1 VKPRGYLRHRMKA
14 LSNRSISWLIALV
27 ALLLFV
33 PGLGAVHLFDWDE
46 INFAEIAREMLATH
60 NWLQP
65 QIGYVP
71 FYEKPPLFMWM
82 QVAGM
87 AVFGVGEFAA
97 RLPNALCGVA
107 TLVVLFRIG
116 TRLRNRSFGLLWV
129 LAYIG
134 SILPNLYFRSGIID
148 PWFNLFIFLGFLAF
162 IRSTDTPAS
171 AGLSARRKNLA
182 AAMAGLWLG
191 LAVLTKGPVG
201 ILIPALCALVY
212 WVLNR
217 FRLYV
222 SIPRVLLMFAVLLL
236 VPGLWFGA
244 DLLRNGPVF
253 ITAFFWRQVAMLSTE
268 DAGHG
273 GFFGY
278 HFVVLLIGCFPASVF
293 ALQEMLWRL
302 KSPDTHPQ
310 PPLTGQQAPVVSC
323 PLSGPADGSAVI
335 GHRTTD
341 YGHLTTDNQQLT
353 TDNYR
358 KWLLILLW
366 VVLILFSIV
375 KTKIVH
381 YSSLCY
387 FPLTFLAALQ
397 LERLWNGGKA
407 TLWSRLLMG
416 GIGTLF
422 AVVTLVLPFIGMHPE
437 WIVPLLKNDP
447 FAQGNMAAQVHW
459 TGWEALA
466 GVWMCVVLY
475 LGHRFFTK
483 REYPSG
489 IVAVFGGTTLFVTIT
504 LYYFINRIE
513 GYSQR
518 AAVEFFQQRQGETC
532 YVMTKGYKSYAE
544 WFYTR
549 MPPITDSRV
558 QSENWLLTGHVDR
571 PVYVVCKVTSAK
583 EVAAIPGLKEL
594 YRKNGFVFFRR
605 NVP

>member
-1 VKPRGYLRHRMKA
+1 MKA

-46 INFAEIAREMLATH
+46 INFAEIAREMLATG

-82 QVAGM
+82 QALSMSVL
-87 AVFGVGEFAA
+87 GVGEFAA

-116 TRLRNRSFGLLWV
+116 TQLRNRTFGLLWA

-134 SILPNLYFRSGIID
+134 SILPHLYFRSGIID

-171 AGLSARRKNLA
+171 AGLSARRKNLSA
-182 AAMAGLWLG
+182 ALAGLWLG

-201 ILIPALCALVY
+201 VLIPALCALVY
-212 WVLNR
+212 WVWNR

-222 SIPRVLLMFAVLLL
+222 SIPRVLLMLGVLLL

-293 ALQEMLWRL
+293 ALQEMLRSASWRPRAL
-302 KSPDTHPQ
+302 RPANHEPEIDI
-310 PPLTGQQAPVVSC
+310 QQSA
-323 PLSGPADGSAVI
+323 LSGAEGP
-335 GHRTTD
+335 TT
-341 YGHLTTDNQQLT
+341 
-353 TDNYR
+353 NYR
-358 KWLLILLW
+358 KWLLILFW
-366 VVLILFSIV
+366 VVLLLFSIV

-416 GIGTLF
+416 CIGTLF
-422 AVVTLVLPFIGMHPE
+422 ALVTLVLPFIGMHPE
-437 WIVPLLKNDP
+437 WIMPLVKSDP
-447 FAQGNMAAQVHW
+447 FAQGNLMAEVHW
-459 TGWEALA
+459 SGWEALA

-475 LGHRFFTK
+475 LGHRFFAK
-483 REYPSG
+483 REYRSG
-489 IVAVFGGTTLFVTIT
+489 IVAVFGGTALFVTIT

-558 QSENWLLTGHVDR
+558 QSENWLLTGNVDR
-571 PVYVVCKVTSAK
+571 PVYVVCKVTSAE
-583 EVAAIPGLKEL
+583 EVAAITGLHEL

-605 NVP
+605 NAP